1 MKDQY
6 PKYIKTPIIKRQ
18 SNLLNMQNSYTGSC
32 SKKGRKGKLTG
43 IYMRVS
49 STLLVIKKV
58 QTYTASEVKWSRS
71 VVSDSSHHITRR
83 NHNML
88 IRISKY
94 QKVWKHYVYVC
105 VNVEHQILVFTAGG
119 EVNGNLRFGKQSVVI

>member
-32 SKKGRKGKLTG
+32 SKKGRKGKITG
-43 IYMRVS
+43 IYMSVN

-58 QTYTASEVKWSRS
+58 QTYTTSEVKPS
-71 VVSDSSHHITRR
+71 VVSDSSHHFTRR

-94 QKVWKHYVYVC
+94 QKV
-105 VNVEHQILVFTAGG
+105 
-119 EVNGNLRFGKQSVVI
+119 